1 MPKNLKAF
9 GGQAQY
15 SWFMLDE
22 GGSQFGVWS
31 LEFGVWSL
39 QFGVW
44 SLEFGVYSL
53 EFGVQGL
60 CPFSLNPRL
69 YWPGLTGHHY
79 NPGVCCSDR
88 TWPVSCR
95 HWGRPQSS
103 ALAAKKKYNTA
114 WQVYPLPS
122 ALADGYKAVLISEGL

>member
-1 MPKNLKAF
+1 MPKNQKAF

-39 QFGVW
+39 QFGV
-44 SLEFGVYSL
+44 YSL

-69 YWPGLTGHHY
+69 YWPGVTGHQY
-79 NPGVCCSDR
+79 YEMC
-88 TWPVSCR
+88 
-95 HWGRPQSS
+95 
-103 ALAAKKKYNTA
+103 
-114 WQVYPLPS
+114 
-122 ALADGYKAVLISEGL
+122 AVGATLGWV